1 MNKVIYTGGLLL
13 CLLALGGCRSNS
25 ESDHRHEHET
35 EGEHEHEGHGDEI
48 IFHKEKAE
56 AAGIEVSTVKSGTF
70 YQVLQTSGEIMAAQG
85 DEKTLV
91 ASVSGIVSFQ
101 TKIVE
106 GMKVGAGSMLLRLSS
121 NNIADGDPVQK
132 AKVAYETSQKEF
144 NRMQVLV
151 KSKIVS
157 EKEFNTAR
165 QNYETAK
172 ISYESLASGH
182 SRYGQAIQAP
192 LSGYIKN
199 ILVKEGDYVSTGQPL
214 MQISQNR
221 RLFLKA
227 EISEKDYAHLP
238 HITTARFKTA
248 YSPKIY
254 SLNELNGKL
263 LSFGKSTNG
272 SSYFIPVTFE
282 FDNRGDVVPGSYVEV
297 YLQSSPIENTIAI
310 PRSALTEEQGI
321 YYVYLQLD
329 EEGYAKQEV
338 TLGTDNG
345 EFVQITSGLK
355 NGDRLVT
362 KGAMHI
368 KLASASNAIPAHS
381 HEH

>member
-157 EKEFNTAR
+157 
-165 QNYETAK
+165 
-172 ISYESLASGH
+172 
-182 SRYGQAIQAP
+182 
-192 LSGYIKN
+192 
-199 ILVKEGDYVSTGQPL
+199 
-214 MQISQNR
+214 
-221 RLFLKA
+221 
-227 EISEKDYAHLP
+227 
-238 HITTARFKTA
+238 
-248 YSPKIY
+248 
-254 SLNELNGKL
+254 
-263 LSFGKSTNG
+263 
-272 SSYFIPVTFE
+272 
-282 FDNRGDVVPGSYVEV
+282 
-297 YLQSSPIENTIAI
+297 
-310 PRSALTEEQGI
+310 
-321 YYVYLQLD
+321 
-329 EEGYAKQEV
+329 
-338 TLGTDNG
+338 
-345 EFVQITSGLK
+345 
-355 NGDRLVT
+355 
-362 KGAMHI
+362 
-368 KLASASNAIPAHS
+368 
-381 HEH
+381 

>member
-13 CLLALGGCRSNS
+13 CLLALGGCCSNS

-85 DEKTLV
+85 TKNV
-91 ASVSGIVSFQ
+91 SSISVRHCLFQ

-182 SRYGQAIQAP
+182 PGTDKPFRHPY
-192 LSGYIKN
+192 GYIKN
-199 ILVKEGDYVSTGQPL
+199 ILVKEGDYVSTDSHSCKSVRTVDSSSKLRSQKRIMHICLILPQPV
-214 MQISQNR
+214 S
-221 RLFLKA
+221 
-227 EISEKDYAHLP
+227 
-238 HITTARFKTA
+238 KTA
-248 YSPKIY
+248 YNPKVY
-254 SLNELNGKL
+254 SWMSWTANCFHSARALTVVLFYTGNIWIWQQRRC
-263 LSFGKSTNG
+263 
-272 SSYFIPVTFE
+272 SS
-282 FDNRGDVVPGSYVEV
+282 GSYVEV

-310 PRSALTEEQGI
+310 PQSALTEEQGI

-329 EEGYAKQEV
+329 EE
-338 TLGTDNG
+338 
-345 EFVQITSGLK
+345 
-355 NGDRLVT
+355 
-362 KGAMHI
+362 
-368 KLASASNAIPAHS
+368 AIRQTGSDAGNR
-381 HEH
+381 